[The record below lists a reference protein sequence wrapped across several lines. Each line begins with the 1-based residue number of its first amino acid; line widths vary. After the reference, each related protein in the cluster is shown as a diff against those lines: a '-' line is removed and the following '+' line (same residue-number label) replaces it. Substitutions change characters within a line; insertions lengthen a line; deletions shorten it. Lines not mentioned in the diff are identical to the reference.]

1 MMFVHASF
9 LTLNILSLC
18 IGVSTQPSLFAAAPT
33 PEIKPAIDP
42 VLPTVL
48 DRYTV
53 EAPRD
58 EVATWPEEKPNVFPF
73 GREGVFGELQNV
85 QQVDPGSSMLNE
97 EMAALP
103 EQRQAEFSSISG
115 GSTPRG
121 FTAPRLRNGLTQ
133 LGFPEQIVGGR
144 RDLLTGFM
152 AVLYGRTAPGGIVNL
167 ISRRPT
173 PKTSWQFETQA
184 SDRPSLYLQ
193 AERSELLITKR
204 LNGRLM
210 GTWSWQNG
218 PEDFAKRRESIATAS
233 FRFAPDQTTV
243 VPWEVETA
251 QTRTIPAPG
260 LPLTREI
267 PGGPTG
273 SPYLPLAT
281 FNTNGPHA
289 WARRESFSTSVW
301 AERKLVRGWSLR
313 GGAQWWNR
321 QQRELRF
328 STGPYVLSTERFDGT
343 REPQYNERTEDTV
356 GAQVEIDVP
365 VKHQRLNERWL
376 AGIEGSHANTN
387 RIRRALP
394 TAERDTLPA
403 SVRTLDPAAPDF
415 TTPEYS
421 INTYDR
427 LLTLRDEAADY
438 MGIFMSDR
446 VSWSRGRQGATF
458 GLRQDWVSAAINDQ
472 MPSARVPLATSA
484 VQKTTYHLGWVG
496 QFKHGLS
503 VFSNHSTAFQPQRRI
518 DARTGRIQGNEST
531 SGIEAGLR
539 WQTPSKNIL
548 VTTAVYRLWNKNIT
562 RLNPAYGDPVLDP
575 DQNQPQLASS
585 GEEQFTSIENSLRWN
600 VTPKFIADLRA
611 AWLEAITTSSPDLPQ
626 EENRQLPRTP
636 KYTGSASL
644 TWRPDPAGL
653 RWQASAAFAWIGS
666 HVAVC
671 QSKTQMLWSCPSYG
685 LLGFNTSYTWAKGKN
700 LRHTVGLSVRN
711 VLNHNLL
718 AAAGRIGG
726 ERGLELRYSV
736 RF

>member
-1 MMFVHASF
+1 MPRFTHTV
-9 LTLNILSLC
+9 LLSLS
-18 IGVSTQPSLFAAAPT
+18 ISVFALRTLIAGEPEKDTQPGKDNA
-33 PEIKPAIDP
+33 
-42 VLPTVL
+42 LPTVL

-58 EVATWPEEKPNVFPF
+58 DVATWPEEKPNVFPF
-73 GREGVFGELQNV
+73 GRDGVFGEMENV
-85 QQVDPGSSMLNE
+85 QQVDPGTALLNDE
-97 EMAALP
+97 ISALP
-103 EQRQAEFSSISG
+103 EQRQAEFVSISG

-173 PKTSWQFETQA
+173 PKTSWQFETQV

-193 AERSELLITKR
+193 AERSELLITKK

-210 GTWSWQNG
+210 GTWAWQDG
-218 PEDFAKRRESIATAS
+218 PEDFAKRREGIATVS
-233 FRFAPDQTTV
+233 LRYAPDKATV
-243 VPWEVETA
+243 VLWEVEAA
-251 QTRTIPAPG
+251 QTRTVPAPG
-260 LPLTREI
+260 LPLTRET

-289 WARRESFSTSVW
+289 WAHRDSFSTSVW

-321 QQRELRF
+321 QLRELRF
-328 STGPYVLSTERFDGT
+328 STGPYVLATALFDGT
-343 REPQYNERTEDTV
+343 REPVFNDRTEDTV
-356 GAQVEIDVP
+356 GAQVEVDIP

-376 AGIEGSHANTN
+376 AGIEGSHAVTD

-394 TAERDTLPA
+394 TADRDALP
-403 SVRTLDPAAPDF
+403 STVRTLDPAAPDF
-415 TTPEYS
+415 TTPAYS
-421 INTYDR
+421 ENTYAR
-427 LLTLRDEAADY
+427 LLTLRDETADY
-438 MGIFMSDR
+438 VGLFVSDR
-446 VSWSRGRQGATF
+446 LSWARGRHGATF
-458 GLRQDWVSAAINDQ
+458 GLRQDWVSATIDDLLPATRI
-472 MPSARVPLATSA
+472 PHSTSA

-496 QFKHGLS
+496 QYGKQLA
-503 VFSNHSTAFQPQRRI
+503 VFVNHSTAFQPQRRI
-518 DARTGRIQGNEST
+518 DSRTGRIQGNEST

-539 WQTPSKNIL
+539 WQTPSKAIL
-548 VTTAVYRLWNKNIT
+548 VTTAIYRLWNKNIT

-585 GEEQFTSIENSLRWN
+585 GEEQFTSIESNVRWN
-600 VTPKFIADLRA
+600 ITPKLTADVRG
-611 AWLEAITTSSPDLPQ
+611 AWLEAITTSSPDLP
-626 EENRQLPRTP
+626 EEVKRQLPRTP

-653 RWQASAAFAWIGS
+653 GWQTSVAYAWIGS
-666 HVAVC
+666 HVAVYP
-671 QSKTQMLWSCPSYG
+671 SRTRTLWRCNGYG
-685 LLGFNTSYTWAKGKN
+685 VLGFNASYTWAQGKK
-700 LRHTVGLSVRN
+700 LRHSAGLSVRN
-711 VLNHNLL
+711 ALNRDLL

-726 ERGLELRYSV
+726 ERGLEARYGV